1 MHLENLIGGKL
12 TAEVY
17 YRMAERAME
26 CKHKFNFTGDQKGAN
41 DSARYFR
48 CEICGAVKIRSSD
61 GTEYIVPGV
70 KEEN

>member
-1 MHLENLIGGKL
+1 
-12 TAEVY
+12 
-17 YRMAERAME
+17 MAERAME